1 MEIQITKKDIYWTY
15 AAQLFGIGAGLITL
29 PLILNRLSSEEVG
42 MNYLLLMI
50 TSISGLL
57 DLGFVVQFG
66 RNITYV
72 LSGADSLQKEGVRVS
87 SSTEVNLKLLSTIID
102 TARYVYKKMS
112 LVILIGLLTL
122 GTLYMYN
129 ATDGFAIVENSL
141 IIWILF
147 CISIYFEVYF
157 KYIQSLLNGA
167 AMITESRKATVFS
180 KLTYIVL
187 SYTLILL
194 GFGLISVVIA
204 NLISPFVNR
213 YYSYRC
219 FYSKINKDILSKYH
233 STKAE
238 IKNIFDIIWNTTKM
252 LALNAIGSFASNYV
266 GMFFAGMFLTLSQ
279 LSSYGLMLQLFN
291 ILSALSINLNS
302 TYQPLFCKNRV
313 IGNFDQIKRD
323 LSLSV
328 VVALLVNLIGS
339 ILILFLAPWGLILIK
354 SQSVLPSLSLL
365 AIYSIHSLLHS
376 NMVSF
381 CTYITSGNSVP
392 FVKPSLITAVA
403 IIILTF
409 ILLYLGTGIYGP
421 VISVF
426 IAELF
431 YNTWK
436 WPKYVIRS
444 FDMNIFSFYKIG
456 FIDLINK
463 SKTLCQ
469 KKFILA

>member
-1 MEIQITKKDIYWTY
+1 MDIQISKKDIVWAY
-15 AAQLFGIGAGLITL
+15 AAQIFGIGAGLITL
-29 PLILNRLSSEEVG
+29 PLILNRLSPEEVG

-50 TSISGLL
+50 TSISSLL

-87 SSTEVNLKLLSTIID
+87 TSSVVNLKLLATIID
-102 TARYVYKKMS
+102 TAKYVYKKMS
-112 LVILIGLLTL
+112 FAILIGLLTL
-122 GTLYMYN
+122 GSLYMYN
-129 ATDGFAIVENSL
+129 ATKGFTLVDNSQYIWL
-141 IIWILF
+141 IF

-167 AMITESRKATVFS
+167 AMITESRKAIVYS
-180 KLTYIVL
+180 KLVYIAI
-187 SYTLILL
+187 SYTMLLL

-204 NLISPFVNR
+204 NFISPFINR
-213 YYSYRC
+213 IYCYRC
-219 FYSKINKDILSKYH
+219 FYEKIDKNMLDNYH

-238 IKNIFDIIWNTTKM
+238 IRNIFDTIWNTTKM

-266 GMFFAGMFLTLSQ
+266 GMFFAGMFLSLSQ

-291 ILSALSINLNS
+291 ILSALSINLNN
-302 TYQPLFCKNRV
+302 TYQPIFCKNRV
-313 IGNFDQIKRD
+313 TGNFEQIKKD

-328 VVALLVNLIGS
+328 VVALLVNIIGS
-339 ILILFLAPWGLILIK
+339 VAILILSPWALVLIK
-354 SQSVLPSLSLL
+354 SQSVLPSI
-365 AIYSIHSLLHS
+365 AVMVIYSVYSLLHS

-381 CTYITSGNSVP
+381 CTYITTGNSVP
-392 FVKPSLITAVA
+392 FVNPSLITAIA

-426 IAELF
+426 IAELL

-444 FDMNIFSFYKIG
+444 FDMNLFSFYKIG
-456 FIDLINK
+456 FNEIINK

-469 KKFILA
+469 KQFILA